1 MSLIMSYIGRN
12 GCVMAG
18 DKRRIGFF
26 GDKEKREKLEEYLYS
41 GAIIT
46 DEELFKVAE
55 EHEITLKV
63 SDDAKKVRVIDNVI
77 VGEVRQK
84 TPFETRRKRI
94 YATSNGYIITELI
107 GSHIDKYENGD
118 SSIIIFGNKFTKSK
132 ANELV
137 KRYWKSRASL
147 ENVFEVFKKVM
158 GEISKITPSVSKEY
172 DIYTQDIKLDKKEA
186 QKLLRET
193 LIKDVKDLQKMREG
207 LRKQLDQTTKSIEM
221 ASRIVLEGE
230 IGMVKSINGEKLKI
244 LLKKGIQAMD
254 MEGNIIAGPGNLI
267 EMNIGHPSSV
277 MVGDIAVIEN
287 ENLCIKRTKS
297 NLQCNVIICK
307 TDKGE

>member
-1 MSLIMSYIGRN
+1 MSYIGRN

-55 EHEITLKV
+55 EHEITLNV

-267 EMNIGHPSSV
+267 EMNIDHPSSV